1 MNNITFKTITDL
13 ATAEEIWRELSPS
26 ARLTDDWA
34 YRYTYYKFFNY
45 PLFFFTAFEDEKAVG
60 VLPLQWNS
68 DSNVLQFFG
77 GSHMEDNQMYVKPGY
92 ESLKAA
98 LIKQIDRPALLE
110 WMTDDI
116 PGIPN
121 VQIQEYKY
129 EFPLSKIT
137 SIDDYLE
144 RYWNAKPRQN
154 LRAQLRKL
162 HEQNIKVEY
171 NVFSDFDLMVELNK
185 MRFGEESGFLRPH
198 RLEFFKEIMTLFP
211 MQIISISLNGKKVSI
226 GMSIFYKGTY
236 VGLNSGTD
244 SSING
249 LGKFLILQKMTQA
262 LSLGATLYDARSE
275 NLGWKEAFHFDKR
288 PLYSLE
294 IK

>member
-1 MNNITFKTITDL
+1 
-13 ATAEEIWRELSPS
+13 
-26 ARLTDDWA
+26 
-34 YRYTYYKFFNY
+34 
-45 PLFFFTAFEDEKAVG
+45 
-60 VLPLQWNS
+60 
-68 DSNVLQFFG
+68 
-77 GSHMEDNQMYVKPGY
+77 MYVKPGY

-198 RLEFFKEIMTLFP
+198 RLEFFKEIMTLS

-226 GMSIFYKGTY
+226 GMSIFIR
-236 VGLNSGTD
+236 VHMWGLIPGQIAQSMVSANS
-244 SSING
+244 
-249 LGKFLILQKMTQA
+249 
-262 LSLGATLYDARSE
+262 
-275 NLGWKEAFHFDKR
+275 
-288 PLYSLE
+288 
-294 IK
+294 